1 MALLEVRSLNAGY
14 GRFHILFDIDFK
26 VDKNEILVVVGPN
39 GSGKSTTLKAIFGI
53 AKIYSG
59 NIIYAGKDITKMP
72 PHVKARIGL
81 AYLPQTDNIFA
92 ELSVEEN
99 LRMAGYTLP
108 KEILEERIERVLES
122 FEFLKAKLKDKAKSL
137 SGGQRQLLAMA
148 MTLIRE
154 PDLIMFD
161 EPTAG
166 LAPIAAREVVD
177 KILWLR
183 NELGKTIILVEQNA
197 KLGLEI
203 GDSALLLVS
212 GRITFY
218 GKAQDLL
225 ADKDL
230 GKLYLGLAK

>member
-59 NIIYAGKDITKMP
+59 SIIYAGKDITKMP
-72 PHVKARIGL
+72 PHAKARIGL

-166 LAPIAAREVVD
+166 LAPIAAKEVVD